1 MLDEIKAFV
10 KGVINRMFPAKN
22 VEQALKI
29 ETCISSMMQT
39 RIELWQRMYSGM
51 APWCKGYVKSL
62 RKEQG
67 ICTEF
72 ANICLDE
79 MESNISV
86 EELDQIYKMAT
97 RDLNENLQSGLALGA
112 LIIKP
117 LGGDKVEY
125 VTADRFVPIAYDE
138 RERLIDVV
146 FVENQ
151 KRGEDYYHRLERHS
165 LRDNILTITTG
176 AFSYDTILKRI
187 IKDMTRS
194 GLRTVEYASGRT
206 YRVDSACRTA
216 LMTGFRQIVGRMNEQ
231 VAAEL
236 DTDTYEVT
244 YHIGARPEHQA
255 WQGKVYSYKDLESVC
270 GLGTVTG
277 LCGANCYHWYDVFIQ
292 GVSVRNYT
300 DEELQEM
307 IDEENEKTSYDGK
320 EYTTYEALQRQRK
333 LELTM
338 RVYRQDIKLMKE
350 GGVSELEIM
359 GAKARYK
366 KTMDEYVK
374 FSKVMKLPEQRDRIY
389 MDGLG
394 RISTK
399 VGKKILSSMKI
410 SIPKEVAEKAGLDKS
425 VEKKINQ
432 AIKKLDKEYTIYLD
446 SIEGGKLGR
455 GDLFVSGAYLDKD
468 GMLKHGL
475 VFNYNIDYNKFESR
489 IKMLYSTGY
498 MAGKSYEDYIAHE
511 MAHIIPFQNC
521 VTKKDYDK
529 LTDEIYKSFVKGIS
543 KYADKEHDGRESL
556 AEAFV
561 RYRNGEKIPDES
573 RKLIEKYILPWR
585 RK

>member
-165 LRDNILTITTG
+165 LRDNILTITNNAYISKSEDDIGREIPLSSIDEWKNLPATI
-176 AFSYDTILKRI
+176 SYAGLEKPDFGYYRNP
-187 IKDMTRS
+187 IKNEIDRS
-194 GLRTVEYASGRT
+194 PCGVSIFESGI
-206 YRVDSACRTA
+206 D
-216 LMTGFRQIVGRMNEQ
+216 Q
-231 VAAEL
+231 
-236 DTDTYEVT
+236 
-244 YHIGARPEHQA
+244 
-255 WQGKVYSYKDLESVC
+255 LESVDTQNARLKWEFES
-270 GLGTVTG
+270 GER
-277 LCGANCYHWYDVFIQ
+277 AIN
-292 GVSVRNYT
+292 VS
-300 DEELQEM
+300 
-307 IDEENEKTSYDGK
+307 
-320 EYTTYEALQRQRK
+320 TTALQPIVGEEGR
-333 LELTM
+333 LET
-338 RVYRQDIKLMKE
+338 
-350 GGVSELEIM
+350 
-359 GAKARYK
+359 
-366 KTMDEYVK
+366 
-374 FSKVMKLPEQRDRIY
+374 P
-389 MDGLG
+389 
-394 RISTK
+394 
-399 VGKKILSSMKI
+399 
-410 SIPKEVAEKAGLDKS
+410 
-425 VEKKINQ
+425 
-432 AIKKLDKEYTIYLD
+432 KLDKRLYRGLNLDAGDDGDLYKEWSPEFRDISIINGLNQFLRQLEFNVSLSYGDLSDVTDVDKTATEVKIAKKRKYNMVSAIQENLKDCLEDLVYALAFYNAKLHSGYEFNCTFKD
-446 SIEGGKLGR
+446 SILVDDETERQNDRADVSLGAMQLWEYR
-455 GDLFVSGAYLDKD
+455 
-468 GMLKHGL
+468 MKH
-475 VFNYNIDYNKFESR
+475 YAEDEETAK
-489 IKMLYSTGY
+489 KMVAQT
-498 MAGKSYEDYIAHE
+498 I
-511 MAHIIPFQNC
+511 C
-521 VTKKDYDK
+521 
-529 LTDEIYKSFVKGIS
+529 
-543 KYADKEHDGRESL
+543 
-556 AEAFV
+556 
-561 RYRNGEKIPDES
+561 
-573 RKLIEKYILPWR
+573 ILMS
-585 RK
+585 